1 MEITFHAILGSTIL
15 ILILLFVLRTLFLL
29 NAEGFENILTAMP
42 TGKDITNLCPANETL
57 VYQLLNLA
65 SGTTPATFKYACYA
79 QGVTNV
85 DPTFMNDNVYLYV
98 STPKDYTA
106 SLYSAKD
113 TSGTL
118 VLELSEKNTMTNDI
132 CSNDRYCIGDTNK
145 TPNMKFASIK
155 VSKKVV
161 TKTEAELKE
170 ERRLRRLRRLR
181 RMRKNSLNQFYTPS
195 TCPGLSPAAAA
206 AAAAADAKSAADAK
220 KAANLAALVSS
231 ALVKSGGAGGIS
243 NSGLSITCP
252 SGDDPILNEGSARNT
267 KFSAKKNKNNSM
279 YDESCGSNEY
289 IFNPE
294 TEN

>member
-1 MEITFHAILGSTIL
+1 MEITFHTVLGSIVL
-15 ILILLFVLRTLFLL
+15 ILILLYVVRTLCRL
-29 NAEGFENILTAMP
+29 NIEGFQTILSTMP

-57 VYQLLNLA
+57 VYQLLTLA

-85 DPTFMNDNVYLYV
+85 DPIFMNTNLYLYV
-98 STPKDYTA
+98 STPKDSIA

-113 TSGTL
+113 ASGTL

-145 TPNMKFASIK
+145 TPNMKFSSIK

-161 TKTEAELKE
+161 EKSETERLKE
-170 ERRLRRLRRLR
+170 LERLRELRKLR
-181 RMRKNSLNQFYTPS
+181 RMRRNSLNRFYRTAS
-195 TCPGLSPAAAA
+195 CPVLSPAAKA
-206 AAAAADAKSAADAK
+206 AAAAADAKVEVDKK
-220 KAANLAALVSS
+220 KADNLALIVSS
-231 ALVKSGGAGGIS
+231 ALIKSGGADAIS
-243 NSGLSITCP
+243 NNGLSITCP
-252 SGDDPILNEGSARNT
+252 SGDDPILNESSMRNT
-267 KFSAKKNKNNSM
+267 KFSSKGNNNSM
-279 YDESCGSNEY
+279 YDSSCGSNEY